1 MTARYASAPT
11 LPSTATRMMPSPAA
25 RVIKAATVP
34 ATIVL
39 TTFMKNPVLPITWL
53 RSVRGWPHGE
63 GRHDTGC
70 IVAPGSD
77 EIVSDARVDAE
88 VAGS

>member
-1 MTARYASAPT
+1 MTARYASAPR
-11 LPSTATRMMPSPAA
+11 LPSTATRMMPPPAA

-39 TTFMKNPVLPITWL
+39 TTFMKNPVLPTTWRTANHVAAQRARL
-53 RSVRGWPHGE
+53 PHGE

-70 IVAPGSD
+70 IVAP
-77 EIVSDARVDAE
+77 
-88 VAGS
+88 